1 MLPTETNKFEAV
13 AARKRKICSNWKLK
27 MNRKLDISIII
38 YHIFSVSLL
47 LLMFFI
53 IMNYTDELPPGFGKG
68 FRDPLKDEPI
78 IILCF
83 GVIIYIEYTFGL
95 YFKFNKYFVMAAEM
109 LAFFISSKNLAVY
122 FFINRAEVV
131 NTYIWVHVLLVI
143 SIVFCFFIEL
153 NTELKEHILSLSP
166 QNWFPLSF
174 PNDRY
179 EKNIIR
185 IYRFIVIA
193 GLLLMVKHGFDKI

>member
-1 MLPTETNKFEAV
+1 MLPTEINKFEAV
-13 AARKRKICSNWKLK
+13 AARKRKISLNWRLK

-38 YHIFSVSLL
+38 YHIFSISLL
-47 LLMFFI
+47 LLMYFI
-53 IMNYTDELPPGFGKG
+53 MIYYTDELPPGFGKG
-68 FRDPLKDEPI
+68 FRDPLKDEHV

-95 YFKFNKYFVMAAEM
+95 YFKFNKYFVMAGEM
-109 LAFFISSKNLAVY
+109 LAFFIFSKNLAVY
-122 FFINRAEVV
+122 FFIKRAEVV

-185 IYRFIVIA
+185 IYRFIFIA

>member
-1 MLPTETNKFEAV
+1 MLPIETNKFKAV
-13 AARKRKICSNWKLK
+13 AARKRKISLNWRLK

-38 YHIFSVSLL
+38 YHILSVSLL

-53 IMNYTDELPPGFGKG
+53 RMNYTDELPPGFRKG
-68 FRDPLKDEPI
+68 ISEPLKNEYI

-109 LAFFISSKNLAVY
+109 FAFFISSKNLAVY
-122 FFINRAEVV
+122 FFIKRAEVI

-143 SIVFCFFIEL
+143 SIIFSFFIEL

-185 IYRFIVIA
+185 IYRFIFIA